1 MALIKKTQRKGFDC
15 EYFRII
21 QVNCNADRK
30 DAIAT
35 FALYKD
41 KATRDEDAN
50 AVVDSYQID
59 LGEDFNTKAL
69 ENGSMGDKMKA
80 SAYEVLK
87 AKAVAEASK
96 EEEVDEKLSFFSDAV
111 SDEK

>member
-1 MALIKKTQRKGFDC
+1 MALIKKTNRKGFDC

-41 KATRDEDAN
+41 KATRDGDAN
-50 AVVDSYQID
+50 AVVDS
-59 LGEDFNTKAL
+59 
-69 ENGSMGDKMKA
+69 
-80 SAYEVLK
+80 
-87 AKAVAEASK
+87 
-96 EEEVDEKLSFFSDAV
+96 
-111 SDEK
+111 